1 MARACWARRAL
12 AVSRQAIS
20 TCQPRLTKAWVANK
34 PTPEEAPVI
43 STVPGLLVPGGSGA
57 VKGAVCSPE
66 IGGMGVGGGAK
77 KRSVATD
84 LGGARL
90 RVQFPPKLPG

>member
-20 TCQPRLTKAWVANK
+20 TYQPRLTKAWVANK

-43 STVPGLLVPGGSGA
+43 STVPGLLVPGGTGV
-57 VKGAVCSPE
+57 VKGALCSPE
-66 IGGMGVGGGAK
+66 IGGMGEGGGTK
-77 KRSVATD
+77 KRTVATD

-90 RVQFPPKLPG
+90 KGQFPPQSPG